1 MDAMTPAAGVADALP
16 ARQHVAKGVGRGMTM
31 SRSSM
36 HSSRLARWVVRR
48 RAWPCVAAV
57 AATAWLGGCAVQWQ
71 NLEPARELAAES
83 GPFGSVYTG
92 WRVFQDRCA
101 GCHGADAAGSARAP
115 DLLPKLREMGP
126 RQFVSVVLTRYDWPL
141 PAVQAGSVGAEREVL
156 IDDIL
161 QRRATKLPMPAWQGE
176 PRVDAHIMDLYT
188 YLAARA
194 DGTQGPGRPRP

>member
-1 MDAMTPAAGVADALP
+1 VE
-16 ARQHVAKGVGRGMTM
+16 
-31 SRSSM
+31 
-36 HSSRLARWVVRR
+36 
-48 RAWPCVAAV
+48 
-57 AATAWLGGCAVQWQ
+57 WQ
-71 NLEPARELAAES
+71 NLAPARELAAES

-101 GCHGADAAGSARAP
+101 GCHGNDAAGTVNGP

-126 RQFVSVVLTRYDWPL
+126 RQFVSVVLTRYDWDL
-141 PAVQAGSVGAEREVL
+141 PAAQAGSTGAQREAL

-161 QRRATKLPMPAWQGE
+161 QRRATTLPMPAWQGE
-176 PRVDAHIMDLYT
+176 PRVNAHIMDLYT